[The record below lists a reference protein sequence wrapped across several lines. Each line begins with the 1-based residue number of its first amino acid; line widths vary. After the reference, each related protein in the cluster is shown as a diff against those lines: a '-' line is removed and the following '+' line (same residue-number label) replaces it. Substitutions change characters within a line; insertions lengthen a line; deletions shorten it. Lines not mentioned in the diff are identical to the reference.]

1 MNGSLRV
8 KVYLR
13 AANNIER
20 QITDITDSF
29 ESNNET
35 LVIQLTAL
43 NNSYQENFNKTKEI
57 DNEIINLLKPE
68 ESEKNWRK
76 LSQEDCFLL
85 VFAKLDRALSKV
97 PPQNHFLSYQLQNI
111 QVKLEILQNLSKLN
125 YLN

>member
-43 NNSYQENFNKTKEI
+43 KNSYQENFNKTKEI

-76 LSQEDCFLL
+76 LSREDCFLL
-85 VFAKLDRALSKV
+85 VFAKLD
-97 PPQNHFLSYQLQNI
+97 
-111 QVKLEILQNLSKLN
+111 
-125 YLN
+125 